1 MPRKI
6 TLVPPTTSTAPAPSL
21 ESLVL
26 PSHLSPDDLSYLQ
39 SLVQQQQAARSNAQC
54 PVCASQTA
62 INAFSGYLS
71 QKYTVAQGESI
82 NLDGTILRKG

>member
-6 TLVPPTTSTAPAPSL
+6 ALVPPTPTTPAD
-21 ESLVL
+21 SLVL
-26 PSHLSPDDLSYLQ
+26 PAHLSADDLSYLQ
-39 SLVQQQQAARSNAQC
+39 SLVRQQQAARSNAQC
-54 PVCASQTA
+54 PVCAAQTA

-71 QKYTVAQGESI
+71 QKYQVAQGESI